1 MPKYRVFIQGRNFL
15 IAGPDGE
22 AKHGFYTARFMEA
35 PNPQAA
41 EDAAIAQLRA
51 RDSLRE
57 IVRNRDD
64 DPPMMYVTE
73 IDEIEAF
80 EGARSPGDQG
90 LIWYDESEAAE
101 AD

>member
-1 MPKYRVFIQGRNFL
+1 MRKFGVLIEGRNFL

-22 AKHGFYTARFMEA
+22 AKHGFHTARFVEA

-51 RDSLRE
+51 RDSLHE
-57 IVRNRDD
+57 MVLNRDD

-73 IDEIEAF
+73 IYELEEF
-80 EGARSPGDQG
+80 EGTRSPGDQG
-90 LIWYDESEAAE
+90 LIWYDESDAAE